1 MAPPNENQWLHINGG
16 YIVISAVADGID
28 TNGYMDMSGGTVI
41 INGPT
46 DPFNAAIDYGF
57 GTFKITGGTLVA
69 VGSLGM
75 AQAPSGISTQYSV
88 HIKLNVT
95 RTPRLIHLNT
105 TSGEVFTFMP
115 TKTFQSIVYSSPQLA
130 PGPHTL
136 YLGGSSTGTPT
147 DGLYEG
153 GTYTPGNLYTN
164 FTISGIV
171 TTIGGW
177 GGP

>member
-1 MAPPNENQWLHINGG
+1 
-16 YIVISAVADGID
+16 
-28 TNGYMDMSGGTVI
+28 MDMSGGTVI

-69 VGSLGM
+69 VGSSGM
-75 AQAPSGISTQYSV
+75 AQGPSAGSTQYSV
-88 HIKLNVT
+88 HIKLGGFQLRQPT
-95 RTPRLIHLNT
+95 FIHLNT

-115 TKTFQSIVYSSPQLA
+115 TKPFKSIVYSSPQLA

-153 GTYTPGNLYTN
+153 GTYTPGKLETS
-164 FTISGIV
+164 FIISGIV
-171 TTIGGW
+171 TTIGG
-177 GGP
+177 